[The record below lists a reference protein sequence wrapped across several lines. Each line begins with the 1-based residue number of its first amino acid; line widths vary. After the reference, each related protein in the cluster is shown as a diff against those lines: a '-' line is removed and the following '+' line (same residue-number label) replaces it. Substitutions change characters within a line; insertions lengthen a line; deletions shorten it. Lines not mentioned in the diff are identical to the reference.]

1 MKKAAFI
8 DRDGTLN
15 EMVYDA
21 AHGIMD
27 SPRRPEQVALMKG
40 AGEFLRQ
47 LREDG
52 YFIVVVTNQ
61 PGIAKGTMTMS
72 ELDAVNR
79 RLEELLAKDGGR
91 WDDLRFCPHHPDPGP
106 TGNSAFKADCAC
118 RKPKPGML
126 LDAIR
131 AHEIDPSASWMVG
144 DGLVDIQA
152 GKAAGCR
159 TVLVAKLNISQVEQF
174 FDIDGVEP
182 DAIAGNLKEAGDVI
196 LKGLKPGRRRE

>member
-1 MKKAAFI
+1 MRKAAFI

-21 AHGIMD
+21 VHGIMD
-27 SPRRPEQVALMKG
+27 SPRRPEQVSLMKG
-40 AGEFLRQ
+40 AGEFLRR
-47 LREDG
+47 LRDEG

-79 RLEELLAKDGGR
+79 RLAELLEKDGGR
-91 WDDLRFCPHHPDPGP
+91 WDDLRYCPHHPDPGP
-106 TGNSAFKADCAC
+106 AGNPAFKADCDC

-126 LDAIR
+126 FDAVKAHDLDTG
-131 AHEIDPSASWMVG
+131 ASWMVG

-159 TVLVAKLNISQVEQF
+159 TVLVAKLKISQVEQF
-174 FDIDGVEP
+174 FDIEGVEP